1 MQKFNF
7 LNRGTVRDPQKTEG
21 FQHLIDLAKEICGD
35 KAEERLKFFGA
46 NLLTEGSFDE
56 CTEGAYSVMHVASN
70 VSLSVK
76 DPENELIKPA
86 VNVKNENQKKKKKFS
101 KKIKKINI
109 KGTLNVLK
117 SCQKNKIKVLV
128 LTSSVAAIGNFFF
141 FFFFF

>member
-86 VNVKNENQKKKKKFS
+86 VNVKNENQKKKKEIFKKNKKNKYQGYIECFEKLS
-101 KKIKKINI
+101 KKQNQSIGID
-109 KGTLNVLK
+109 
-117 SCQKNKIKVLV
+117 QF
-128 LTSSVAAIGNFFF
+128 SSSNR
-141 FFFFF
+141 